1 MALDPAI
8 IAAIVSGGAA
18 ITGSLGSAGF
28 ANAKNAKLQK
38 RAFEYEQEM
47 IKQQNEYNSPL
58 SVLGRYK
65 QAGLNPNLIY
75 GDGST
80 SAGAQTSHAQYHAPE
95 YNLPD
100 QGTMLG
106 NVVNLAM
113 QFALN
118 KKELDLKE
126 QELQNKREEQFNMR
140 SVRHGVDLDNAE
152 KSVLLN
158 YNPGIV
164 LDVADKENIL
174 SSKALRNYDV
184 GIQGKEI
191 ENAYARARTQLAQV
205 NASERQ
211 KIIDTILPLQE
222 QLMIAQLEGRNIEN
236 EIQGI
241 ERDLQKHLSEL
252 GGRTGVKIII
262 DLLRSIIK

>member
-47 IKQQNEYNSPL
+47 IRQQNEYNSPL

-75 GDGST
+75 GDSGN
-80 SAGAQTSHAQYHAPE
+80 AGMQTSHAQYKAPE

-100 QGTMLG
+100 QGAMLG

-118 KKELDLKE
+118 KKELALKE

-140 SVRHGVDLDNAE
+140 SLRHGVDLDNAE

-222 QLMIAQLEGRNIEN
+222 KLMIAQLEGRNIEN